1 MIESVSFRHEFESEA
16 EISIAQQEAGG
27 RLGLFLTPFRQFLQH
42 PKHSHLLA
50 FSLARHN
57 GASASA
63 AFFLEWAYL
72 SFELPKDYSLLYT
85 INRAFLQSQVAE
97 NLRIVPS
104 VAESI
109 DEDAANTLITEQM
122 KFVYQRFVEL
132 RFDLLARQPFL
143 SRFFDT
149 SLYAKVSAAEL
160 ALRRPL
166 YVDLSSTQDI
176 LDCLTYSSSFLSIT
190 LPCLVGFAT
199 IFSKE
204 GSSINPEKIK
214 WQDVESICKSISVL
228 YQLRNSPYVAP
239 FLRGQ
244 SYTGEQRTLWM
255 ALSLQEQQDI
265 AKKDEGVQAQ
275 IADIANHI
283 QERAMAEL
291 VKLVFPLQHKETLSQ
306 LIDWAYGAEPTAEE
320 IVATA

>member
-1 MIESVSFRHEFESEA
+1 MIESVSFRHEFEAEA

-57 GASASA
+57 GASAKA

-72 SFELPKDYSLLYT
+72 SFELPKDYSLLYQ
-85 INRAFLQSQVAE
+85 INRAFLQSQVSDEA
-97 NLRIVPS
+97 RILPS

-132 RFDLLARQPFL
+132 RFDLLAKQPFL
-143 SRFFDT
+143 SRFFDI

-166 YVDLSSTQDI
+166 YTTISSTQDI
-176 LDCLTYSSSFLSIT
+176 LDCLMYSSSFLSIT

-199 IFSKE
+199 LFSKE
-204 GSSINPEKIK
+204 ESSINPEKIK

-228 YQLRNSPYVAP
+228 YQLRNSSYVAP

-244 SYTGEQRTLWM
+244 SYTGEQRTRWM
-255 ALSLQEQQDI
+255 ALSAEEQRDI
-265 AKKDEGVQAQ
+265 ASKDDGINAQ
-275 IADIANHI
+275 IADIALHI
-283 QERAMAEL
+283 RERAVAEL

-306 LIDWAYGAEPTAEE
+306 LIEWAYGDESGDESM
-320 IVATA
+320 ATA